1 MDAAAHWVALI
12 TVVAVPPVAL
22 FWFIVHPFT
31 HWWRALGPVKAY
43 LILFG
48 VIGLLM
54 LLIFRFR
61 EPLLHVRFGVSGP
74 LTALA
79 IVLFVTS
86 MAIGVL
92 RIRHLTP
99 AVLFGLPQLSN
110 RSYPGRLITDGI
122 YAHIRHPRYVQVG
135 LGLIAVALFANYLA
149 TYVIAAAYVP
159 VIYGVVLLEERE
171 LRDRF
176 DKEYDQYANRVPRFL
191 PRLKRSWRPS
201 ARPPLDNP

>member
-1 MDAAAHWVALI
+1 MEAAAYWVALI
-12 TVVAVPPVAL
+12 TVVAVPPVVL

-31 HWWRALGPVKAY
+31 CWWRDFGPVKAY
-43 LILFG
+43 LILVG
-48 VIGLLM
+48 IVGLLM
-54 LLIFRFR
+54 LLIFRLR

-92 RIRHLTP
+92 RTRHLTP
-99 AVLFGLPQLSN
+99 AVLFGLPQLS
-110 RSYPGRLITDGI
+110 RRRYPGKLVTDGI
-122 YAHIRHPRYVQVG
+122 YAHIRHPRYLQVG

-159 VIYGVVLLEERE
+159 VIYALALLEERE

-176 DKEYDQYANRVPRFL
+176 GKEYEQYANRVPRFL
-191 PRLKRSWRPS
+191 PRLTGRT
-201 ARPPLDNP
+201 NG

>member
-1 MDAAAHWVALI
+1 MEAAAYWVALI

-31 HWWRALGPVKAY
+31 RWWRALGPVKAY

-54 LLIFRFR
+54 VLMVHFR
-61 EPLLHVRFGVSGP
+61 EPLLHVRFGVSRP
-74 LTALA
+74 LTVLA
-79 IVLFVTS
+79 ILLFATS

-92 RIRHLTP
+92 RTRHLTP

-110 RSYPGRLITDGI
+110 RSHPGKLITDGI

-159 VIYGVVLLEERE
+159 VVYALALLEERE

-176 DKEYDQYANRVPRFL
+176 GKEYEQYANRVPRFL
-191 PRLKRSWRPS
+191 PRVKRRQGPS
-201 ARPPLDNP
+201 PQGPFEGP

>member
-1 MDAAAHWVALI
+1 MEAAAYWVALI

-31 HWWRALGPVKAY
+31 PWWRALGPVKAY

-48 VIGLLM
+48 IVGLLM
-54 LLIFRFR
+54 LLMVHFR

-92 RIRHLTP
+92 RTRHLTP

-110 RSYPGRLITDGI
+110 RSHPGKLITDGI

-159 VIYGVVLLEERE
+159 VVYALALLEERE

-176 DKEYDQYANRVPRFL
+176 GKEYEQYANRVPRFL
-191 PRLKRSWRPS
+191 PRLKRS
-201 ARPPLDNP
+201 

>member
-1 MDAAAHWVALI
+1 MEAAAYWVALI
-12 TVVAVPPVAL
+12 TVVAVPPVVL

-31 HWWRALGPVKAY
+31 RWWRALGPVKAY

-54 LLIFRFR
+54 VLMGHFR
-61 EPLLHVRFGVSGP
+61 EPLLHVRFGVSLP
-74 LTALA
+74 LTVLG
-79 IVLFVTS
+79 VLFFTAS
-86 MAIGVL
+86 LCIGIA
-92 RIRHLTP
+92 RMRRLTP

-110 RSYPGRLITDGI
+110 RSHPGKLITDGI

-159 VIYGVVLLEERE
+159 VVYALALLEERE

-176 DKEYDQYANRVPRFL
+176 GKEYEQYANRVPRFL
-191 PRLKRSWRPS
+191 PRLKRS
-201 ARPPLDNP
+201 